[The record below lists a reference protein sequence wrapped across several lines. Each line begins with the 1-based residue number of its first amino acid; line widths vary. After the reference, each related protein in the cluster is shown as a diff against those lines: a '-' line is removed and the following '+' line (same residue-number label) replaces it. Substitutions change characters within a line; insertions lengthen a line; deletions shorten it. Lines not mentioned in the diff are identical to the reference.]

1 MIADFVAELV
11 SLLLN
16 TGTAKK
22 LSEKIPYIGE
32 KDRLKNAFK
41 EALTEFLNKH
51 KDFSEE
57 YFKLEL
63 VKEEITKLIF
73 FEPFNIELLYLE
85 YCKFNKDQPDLKER
99 FEGAINDFWKIYID
113 KASNKFKLPIGKKI
127 DNVHFVSIVD
137 SKLDNLREQILIE
150 IREMI
155 EKKSK
160 LEDKTESESRVLQND
175 L

>member
-41 EALTEFLNKH
+41 EALTEFLNKN

-85 YCKFNKDQPDLKER
+85 YY
-99 FEGAINDFWKIYID
+99 KITI
-113 KASNKFKLPIGKKI
+113 I
-127 DNVHFVSIVD
+127 
-137 SKLDNLREQILIE
+137 
-150 IREMI
+150 
-155 EKKSK
+155 
-160 LEDKTESESRVLQND
+160 KTNYGRIF
-175 L
+175 